1 MAFVVVNMNRH
12 IATGT
17 VFMVT
22 DFIYYTHIYT
32 FSHL

>member
-22 DFIYYTHIYT
+22 DFIYYHT